1 MFGVLGGSQV
11 DLMTLGG
18 LAGIIETVGGSM
30 IMVGLLTSPVA
41 FICSG
46 EMAFAYFMAHH
57 PRSVWPIQN
66 GGEPAVLFCFGFLY
80 MAARGSGPLSLD
92 AVARRKGVR

>member
-1 MFGVLGGSQV
+1 
-11 DLMTLGG
+11 
-18 LAGIIETVGGSM
+18 
-30 IMVGLLTSPVA
+30 
-41 FICSG
+41 
-46 EMAFAYFMAHH
+46 MAFAYFMAHH
-57 PRSVWPIQN
+57 SRSVWPIQN